1 VAAVVAAALATV
13 LTGPAS
19 ARLQR
24 VTVQL
29 PDGTLKSVAI
39 DLPTGTTL
47 SELQSGQ
54 VTLAEPLPGT
64 PVSLEPIAEDAS
76 SSGSDPPAD
85 TPPPPESDPPA
96 DTPPPPESDPPADTP
111 PPSGSDPPAD
121 TPPPSDPDPPT
132 GTPPPPGSDPPPPT
146 SEPPASN
153 PPSPGVAADPPQ
165 QGVPPAGSQEPL
177 TGNGQDTP
185 AANRGPD
192 RPKRRR
198 DDKRVRGRS
207 DGRAEKPALRKPAPL
222 RRPDGSPTVENP
234 GFVDALPGPST
245 SIGVPN
251 FVIRKFS
258 VPIFLL
264 PIYQAAGIEYG
275 VRWEV
280 LAAINE
286 IETDYGRNLNVSTA
300 GAVGWMQFLPSSWRR
315 WGVDGNNDG
324 RTDPYNPVDAIFSA
338 AHYLKAAGYE
348 QDPRRAIFAYNH
360 ADWYVDS
367 VLLRARLI
375 AGVPADVVGSLT
387 GLTEGR
393 FPVYAHARYADDPAE
408 RDDTRPGID
417 IFARSDAPVVAA
429 HDGIVKTVGRSSRL
443 GRYLILQDAYGNRFT
458 YAQLGA
464 VALYYPAPKQQSFD
478 TQSSVQSRRRSGGDE
493 SRPAEPA
500 SAGRHARQ
508 TVPRRADEPGDSA
521 TYAIRSPRP
530 FGVDGG
536 GGPLRRLKPGVQVVA
551 GTIIGRVGRSVPR
564 QAPHLHFEIRPAG
577 RGAPLIDPKPILD
590 GWKLLEATAV
600 YRANGEN
607 ALRPGAPSLGQML
620 LMPKPAL
627 ERRVLG
633 DSRLEIYPAGR
644 EDIRSGQ
651 IDWRVLA
658 VLEYLAERGLRPT
671 VTCLKSGHSF
681 YTTSGNVSEHSSGN
695 AVDIGAINGIPVAGN
710 QEPGGIVEQTVRMLM
725 ELQGTLQPHQII
737 SLFGLGGPT
746 LAMRDHA
753 DHIHVGFRPL
763 FGENR
768 VLGRQAAAVLQ
779 PGQWGDLMEHLRGL
793 DNPAAPAPAR

>member
-1 VAAVVAAALATV
+1 MPSKPLA
-13 LTGPAS
+13 G
-19 ARLQR
+19 
-24 VTVQL
+24 
-29 PDGTLKSVAI
+29 
-39 DLPTGTTL
+39 
-47 SELQSGQ
+47 GQ
-54 VTLAEPLPGT
+54 GT
-64 PVSLEPIAEDAS
+64 PVAKRH
-76 SSGSDPPAD
+76 SDQA
-85 TPPPPESDPPA
+85 
-96 DTPPPPESDPPADTP
+96 
-111 PPSGSDPPAD
+111 
-121 TPPPSDPDPPT
+121 
-132 GTPPPPGSDPPPPT
+132 
-146 SEPPASN
+146 
-153 PPSPGVAADPPQ
+153 
-165 QGVPPAGSQEPL
+165 
-177 TGNGQDTP
+177 
-185 AANRGPD
+185 
-192 RPKRRR
+192 KRRR
-198 DDKRVRGRS
+198 GGKRVHEKG
-207 DGRAEKPALRKPAPL
+207 DGQKPAPIKRAAL
-222 RRPDGSPTVENP
+222 RRPDGSPTRENP

-251 FVIRKFS
+251 FVIRKFT

-286 IETDYGRNLNVSTA
+286 IETDYGRNLSVSTA

-324 RTDPYNPVDAIFSA
+324 RKDPYNPVDAIFSA
-338 AHYLKAAGYE
+338 ARYLKAAGYE
-348 QDPRRAIFAYNH
+348 QDPRKAIFAYNH
-360 ADWYVDS
+360 AGWYVDS

-417 IFARSDAPVVAA
+417 IFARSGAPVVAA
-429 HDGIVKTVGRSSRL
+429 HDAVVKEIGRSSML
-443 GRYLILQDAYGNRFT
+443 GRYLVLQDAYGNRFT

-464 VALYYPAPKQQSFD
+464 VALYYPASTQHPLD
-478 TQSSVQSRRRSGGDE
+478 EQSSPESGRRSGGDE
-493 SRPAEPA
+493 SRPAQPA

-508 TVPRRADEPGDSA
+508 TVPRRAEEPRGSA
-521 TYAIRSPRP
+521 TYSVRSSRA
-530 FGVDGG
+530 FGVDSGG
-536 GGPLRRLKPGVQVVA
+536 GQLVRLKRGVQVVA
-551 GTIIGRVGRSVPR
+551 GTIIGRIGRSVSG

-590 GWKLLEATAV
+590 GWDLLEATAV

-607 ALRPGAPSLGQML
+607 ALRVGAPSLGQIL
-620 LMPKPAL
+620 LMPKLAL
-627 ERRVLG
+627 ERRVLA
-633 DSRLEIYPAGR
+633 DPRLEIYPAGR

-671 VTCLKSGHSF
+671 VTCLKSGHSL
-681 YTTSGNVSEHSSGN
+681 YTVSGNVSEHSSGN
-695 AVDIGAINGIPVAGN
+695 AVDIGAINGIPVAGH

-746 LAMRDHA
+746 LAMSDHA

-768 VLGRQAAAVLQ
+768 VLGGQTTAALQ

-793 DNPAAPAPAR
+793 GNPALPAHGP